1 MNQLNDIVKE
11 ISSFRDNAGFVFY
24 SDKDVYRVIS
34 KDYIQDYDLL
44 INSGLA
50 KYLVEKEYLIGFKE
64 TKNSDFSE
72 SKTLIVDKVPNISY
86 SYEWSFSM
94 LKDAALLTLEI
105 LQISLSYG
113 MILKDASSYN
123 IQFYNGKPILI
134 DITSFTKYQQ
144 GTPWVAYQQFCKHFL
159 SPLLLMAK
167 TDISLNKLMMLYLDG
182 IPLKL
187 TSKLL
192 PWKSRFNISIYL
204 HIHLH
209 ARFIEKY
216 NNTNLGEQKKTVNS
230 NVKNICNN
238 LKQLVE
244 SLGYFSQNTEWA
256 EYYEKSVGEEYLSH
270 KRQVFTDYLTS
281 LNPKKVWDLG
291 ANNGKFSQIAAEKA
305 EIVIATDI
313 DTVAIERLY
322 VFLKQEK
329 IKNILPIVLDITN
342 PSASI
347 GWNNQERPA
356 FKNRINCDLVI
367 ALAVI
372 HHFRITYHIPLD
384 YQAKF
389 FAENC
394 ENMIIEFVPKEDNKV
409 QTLLQNR
416 EDIFTDYNIQDF
428 ETIFGNYFT
437 VIKKTKI
444 SNSSRILYILS
455 KKKVE

>member
-1 MNQLNDIVKE
+1 MNQSSNIVKE
-11 ISSFRDNAGFVFY
+11 VSSFRDDAGFVFY
-24 SDKDVYRVIS
+24 SDNDVCRLID
-34 KDYIQDYDLL
+34 KDYLDDYNFL

-50 KYLVEKEYLIGFKE
+50 DCLVKKGYLIAFNE
-64 TKNSDFSE
+64 TNNSNFPG
-72 SKTLIVDKVPNISY
+72 SKVLIVDKVPNISY

-113 MILKDASSYN
+113 MILKDGSSYN

-144 GTPWVAYQQFCKHFL
+144 GTPWIAYQQFCRHFL

-167 TDISLNKLMMLYLDG
+167 TDISLNKLMMLHLDG
-182 IPLKL
+182 IPLQL

-209 ARFIEKY
+209 ARFIERH
-216 NNTNLGEQKKTVNS
+216 NNTNLGEQKEIKNS
-230 NVKNICNN
+230 NLKNLCNN
-238 LKQLVE
+238 LQQLIEKLNYV
-244 SLGYFSQNTEWA
+244 SKNTEWG
-256 EYYEKSVGEEYLSH
+256 EYYEKAVGDEYLTH
-270 KRQVFTDYLTS
+270 KKQVFTDYIANLS
-281 LNPKKVWDLG
+281 PKKVWDLG

-305 EIVIATDI
+305 ETVIATDI
-313 DTVAIERLY
+313 DTVAVERMY
-322 VFLKQEK
+322 VYLKQEK

-356 FKNRINCDLVI
+356 FSDRISCDLII

-372 HHFRITYHIPLD
+372 HHLRITYHLPLD

-389 FAENC
+389 FANNC
-394 ENMIIEFVPKEDNKV
+394 ENMIIEFVPKEDDKV
-409 QTLLQNR
+409 QILLQNR
-416 EDIFTDYNIQDF
+416 EDLFPDYNIQDF
-428 ETIFGNYFT
+428 EKIFGNYFK
-437 VIKKTKI
+437 ILKKTEI
-444 SNSSRILYILS
+444 SNSSRVLYILS
-455 KKKVE
+455 KKKAE